1 MEKEL
6 RHRKAFKQ
14 DNGKLLSRTQAQI
27 KGHWACVR
35 GERVDLEL
43 SVGSWRQ
50 STRSA
55 GNSFPAI
62 AEKSLVGVTR
72 VRYPPKLNGPQLDER
87 KQAYRVEV

>member
-1 MEKEL
+1 MENSQVGHRL
-6 RHRKAFKQ
+6 R
-14 DNGKLLSRTQAQI
+14 SRGT
-27 KGHWACVR
+27 WLVFV

-62 AEKSLVGVTR
+62 DEKSLVGVTR
-72 VRYPPKLNGPQLDER
+72 VTRVRNPPKLNGLQLDGR

>member
-1 MEKEL
+1 MAALMEKEP
-6 RHRKAFKQ
+6 RHRKTFKQ
-14 DNGKLLSRTQAQI
+14 DNGKLSSGTQAQI

-50 STRSA
+50 SIRSA

-62 AEKSLVGVTR
+62 DEKSPDR
-72 VRYPPKLNGPQLDER
+72 RHESS
-87 KQAYRVEV
+87 